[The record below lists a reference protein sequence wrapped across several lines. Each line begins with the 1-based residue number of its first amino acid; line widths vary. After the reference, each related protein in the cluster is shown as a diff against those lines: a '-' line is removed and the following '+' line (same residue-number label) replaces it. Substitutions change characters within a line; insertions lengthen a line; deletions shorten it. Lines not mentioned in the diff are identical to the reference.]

1 MGTKSCAKILNF
13 STTFSCEN
21 LAVEDFVTLFM
32 GKKNADGEMLF
43 LGMVLTNLYMLFY
56 AGDKRM
62 RFARA
67 DKAVALQYNYQ

>member
-1 MGTKSCAKILNF
+1 
-13 STTFSCEN
+13 
-21 LAVEDFVTLFM
+21 
-32 GKKNADGEMLF
+32 MLF

-67 DKAVALQYNYQ
+67 DKAVALQYNYQWSTDTNICTVFTPGVIVGRWTQAQPGKNALL